1 MVSIWIN
8 MSGKKTQSLERELR
22 VTPVTA
28 VLVVLDLVVRLHAE
42 PVGDRAEVLGRIID
56 TYRFWRAAL
65 ASLTLVRNVLCEGWW
80 R

>member
-42 PVGDRAEVLGRIID
+42 PVGDRAEALGDMKD

-65 ASLTLVRNVLCEGWW
+65 ASLTLVRNVFCEGW
-80 R
+80 